1 MCSVIN
7 YEEGGEHSLDQGDS
21 EGEAMLQEIGTGKTP
36 YVGQRDTR
44 ESSLN
49 FHHMVNR
56 RPYTTIKQP
65 YILHNERRC
74 TNRITAMETS
84 FEYGSRVGI
93 WRLLNLFEKHSMR
106 VTMYAVG
113 LALENNPPATKAMLD
128 GGHEIA
134 SHCWRWFNL

>member
-1 MCSVIN
+1 
-7 YEEGGEHSLDQGDS
+7 
-21 EGEAMLQEIGTGKTP
+21 MLQEIGTGKTP

-44 ESSLN
+44 KSSFYATLGTQKLIN
-49 FHHMVNR
+49 
-56 RPYTTIKQP
+56 
-65 YILHNERRC
+65 L
-74 TNRITAMETS
+74 AMETS

-113 LALENNPPATKAMLD
+113 LALENNMVATKAMLD